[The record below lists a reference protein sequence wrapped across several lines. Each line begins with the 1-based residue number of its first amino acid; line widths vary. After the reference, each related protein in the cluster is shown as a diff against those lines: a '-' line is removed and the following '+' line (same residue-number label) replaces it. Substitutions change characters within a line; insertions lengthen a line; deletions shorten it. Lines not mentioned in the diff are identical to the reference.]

1 MILGQAKNA
10 ALQRPN
16 PSDSQERGTDPAKK
30 HEAHPLRN
38 WDGNEMLKRGSPAR
52 LVGCAGDGNYNSLEA
67 SDGPRGGRAVQP
79 QTGRLAKG
87 PTVGPS
93 SHDQLGEHDL
103 YALAP
108 ELTGT
113 GKLQVCLAACPKDPN
128 CDKIPQ
134 LVLADGFRLGGRN
147 PLDGVEARACLTP
160 DTRKTQFGREPTK
173 TGAVDLQT
181 RFNNAPTQIRYQ
193 ILRLPEVFTNRRMLA
208 AAAMM
213 LVATSAQA
221 EWQAHQFLDRITG
234 EETLFIQ
241 SDFEM
246 PERRM
251 NFPYEDVGGFLR
263 LRCYDS
269 ENSTETASFW
279 FAKSG
284 DEGVEIPLQGYNDYT
299 EIRARLDDHIAV
311 LPVRIWKFGILQRG
325 RPSEL
330 AEGLR
335 NHDAL
340 LLELPTYFDGRV
352 YFEFDLRG
360 AAELY
365 ERHCPKV
372 DWYQAPEDARDPSSN
387 STPDQAAIK
396 RLIAQS
402 QLERVESSEETE
414 SSPESLLAPTDE
426 GSSIPSSISEGL
438 RRAIRDCWNVGSL
451 STAGMRTVLTVG
463 FSFDINGELRQETIK
478 LVDVQSESEIATSR
492 AFEAARR
499 SIICGLVGGLDLPPE
514 SYPQWQNIKMTFDPE
529 QMRSANIS
537 SPGLALEATTSNE
550 KTLLHEAA
558 IRGQENVARR
568 LLARGADPNA
578 RCCKSETP
586 LHIAAIRGHAGV
598 VKVLLEAGAESEARL
613 EETGSTPLHN
623 AAMNGH
629 VAAVRALLDAG
640 ADPNAKENGGWTP
653 LNWAEELG
661 YGTVVRLLRQA
672 GGRL

>member
-1 MILGQAKNA
+1 MILGQATIA
-10 ALQRPN
+10 ALQTPS
-16 PSDSQERGTDPAKK
+16 PSDSRKRGTDSTKK
-30 HEAHPLRN
+30 HEPHPLSN
-38 WDGNEMLKRGSPAR
+38 WDSNEMLKCGSPAR
-52 LVGCAGDGNYNSLEA
+52 PVGSAGDGNYNELET
-67 SDGPRGGRAVQP
+67 SGGPRSGWAVQSLI
-79 QTGRLAKG
+79 GRFAEE
-87 PTVGPS
+87 PIAGPS

-108 ELTGT
+108 VLTGT
-113 GKLQVCLAACPKDPN
+113 GKLQVCVTACPKDPN
-128 CDKIPQ
+128 CDKIPR

-160 DTRKTQFGREPTK
+160 DTRKTQSRREPTK
-173 TGAVDLQT
+173 TGAVELQT

-193 ILRLPEVFTNRRMLA
+193 IRRLPEVFTNRLMLA

-213 LVATSAQA
+213 LAATSAQA

-251 NFPYEDVGGFLR
+251 DFPYEDLGGFVR

-284 DEGVEIPLQGYNDYT
+284 DEGVEIPLQGYSDYT
-299 EIRARLDDHIAV
+299 EVRARLDDEIAV
-311 LPVRIWKFGILQRG
+311 LPVRMWKFGILQRG

-372 DWYQAPEDARDPSSN
+372 DWEEAFKDGRDPSST
-387 STPDQAAIK
+387 SVLDQAEFDS
-396 RLIAQS
+396 LIAQLRLA
-402 QLERVESSEETE
+402 QVESAGEQD
-414 SSPESLLAPTDE
+414 SSMEPLLAPTDQ

-438 RRAIRDCWNVGSL
+438 RPAIRDCWNVGSL
-451 STAGMRTVLTVG
+451 STTGMRTVLTVG
-463 FSFDINGELRQETIK
+463 FSLDINGELRRETIK
-478 LVDVQSESEIATSR
+478 LVDAQSESEIATSR
-492 AFEAARR
+492 AFESARR
-499 SIICGLVGGLDLPPE
+499 AIICGLAGGLDLPPE
-514 SYPQWQNIKMTFDPE
+514 SYSNWQNIKVTFDPE
-529 QMRSANIS
+529 QMRSNNIS
-537 SPGLALEATTSNE
+537 SPALEAIISNE
-550 KTLLHEAA
+550 KTQLHEAA

-568 LLARGADPNA
+568 LLARGANPNV
-578 RCCKSETP
+578 RCCKGETP

-598 VKVLLEAGAESEARL
+598 VQALLEAGADSEARL
-613 EETGSTPLHN
+613 EVTGSTPLHN

-629 VAAVRALLDAG
+629 VAAVQTLLEAG
-640 ADPNAKENGGWTP
+640 ADPNARENDGWTP

-661 YGTVVRLLRQA
+661 YDTVARLLRQA